1 MSAKVNIDIV
11 TQVKGLDNL
20 TKGEHQIKSFG
31 QSVTALGKT
40 FAKVF
45 VAKEI
50 VDFGKASVQAFA
62 NNQKQ
67 VLLLTNT
74 LKNLGL
80 GMQAFASNQFI
91 DHLSLAT
98 GKTKE
103 ELIPAFQGLVVA
115 TNSTIEAQK
124 ALQVALDVS
133 QGTGK
138 DLATVQIALS
148 KGFLGNTTALTR
160 LGAGLDKATLKT
172 GDMNLIMKRL
182 EETFSGSA
190 KTAAESFQGSL
201 DRLNVAAT
209 EAKVAIGGDLV
220 QAFTDLSGSGGF
232 TSTITAIGTLSN
244 LIGDAIVGFSRLF
257 REIEIITSAKS
268 PLDMVRKIIAA
279 QQQFNK
285 EDMLLANQR
294 SGIASQAS
302 SHLAVIAAQNI
313 ALQKQSAAEK
323 KIADAANATKKA
335 KADTLALQRSQLSL
349 ALAGSTA
356 DMQNIEI
363 QAALQRGQTEQVN
376 NVLLLQRALLNG
388 NADQASILA
397 QEVLKANGLVMDVN
411 GNISALA
418 TAKDPFKD
426 WPTAS
431 AAAMA
436 QLKAIQDALAAL
448 KDKTIT
454 ITVKTVTTTSTGGT
468 TSGTTTVTS
477 TDPNAP
483 GAPGTPLPPKFTP
496 QVVLPTNPL
505 VPGDYGFIGP
515 VSVQEQQTALQKII
529 DSVSLTDANAQN
541 SFTSGVTNGESV
553 AAAISGARYAAQG
566 IAANGGGTVVVN
578 ITAPKD
584 TVVTTTQD
592 ASTNGTPVTV
602 NRNSPFGM
610 YSV

>member
-1 MSAKVNIDIV
+1 MTRAIVNLDFIAEYKGAQKL
-11 TQVKGLDNL
+11 TQAQKDMNHLRA
-20 TKGEHQIKSFG
+20 
-31 QSVTALGKT
+31 SVLSLGKAFVGV
-40 FAKVF
+40 FA
-45 VAKEI
+45 AREI
-50 VDFGKASVQAFA
+50 LNFAKASVQAFA
-62 NNQKQ
+62 TNQKQ
-67 VLLLTNT
+67 VVLLTNT

-80 GMQAFASNQFI
+80 GFDALNVNSFI
-91 DHLSLAT
+91 DHLALAS
-98 GKTKE
+98 GRTKE

-115 TNSTIEAQK
+115 TGSVSKAQD
-124 ALQVALDVS
+124 ALKVAMDVS
-133 QGTGK
+133 AATGK
-138 DLATVQIALS
+138 ELSVVQIAMS

-172 GDMNLIMKRL
+172 GDMNLIMAKL
-182 EETFSGSA
+182 SATFSGSA
-190 KTAAESFQGSL
+190 AVAADTFQGKL
-201 DRLNVAAT
+201 DKMNVAIT
-209 EAKVAIGGDLV
+209 EAKVNIGTGLVDAFTQLAGSGNIDKANEKVTTFSKTIGDLIATLAGARQGIFANMIDFKFGIIPV
-220 QAFTDLSGSGGF
+220 IKPGLVLDKYPAQQSPGARAAAVAAELKTAQIKLKAEQA
-232 TSTITAIGTLSN
+232 TA
-244 LIGDAIVGFSRLF
+244 
-257 REIEIITSAKS
+257 K
-268 PLDMVRKIIAA
+268 AA
-279 QQQFNK
+279 Q
-285 EDMLLANQR
+285 
-294 SGIASQAS
+294 
-302 SHLAVIAAQNI
+302 
-313 ALQKQSAAEK
+313 
-323 KIADAANATKKA
+323 ATAKA
-335 KADTLALQRSQLSL
+335 KADSLAKDRAALSL
-349 ALAGSTA
+349 SLAGSTA

-397 QEVLKANGLVMDVN
+397 QEVLTANGLVMDVN

-454 ITVKTVTTTSTGGT
+454 ITVKTVTTTSAGGT

-483 GAPGTPLPPKFTP
+483 GAPGTPLPPTFKP
-496 QVVLPTNPL
+496 QVVLPKNPL
-505 VPGDYGFIGP
+505 VPGDYGFVGP

-566 IAANGGGTVVVN
+566 IHSMGGGTVVVN